1 MLATIDK
8 PKVELKSVVYATD
21 LSIDSQN
28 AGFYAARL
36 AAYFSAKLLVAHAF
50 TLSQAATEVELIHS
64 RLSQQR
70 LNLKSRLSMM
80 SSLLASDTVEAIPT
94 LLEGDPVD
102 VLPELADLHAP
113 SLIVLGTHGGGWLGR
128 YIIGSVAEQTIWST
142 RCPLFIVGPLVP
154 PFSWAN
160 FPFQRVLYAADFSAA
175 AAHSAEFAFSIAEAL
190 GAEFDVLNVI
200 EKDATSDPDRLADLE
215 NRFFGALAGRVSS
228 QVKDVCDPKTYVT
241 LGRAHDR
248 ILEQIRERSIDLL
261 VLGIRKTSQLGMKM
275 KTSRA
280 FQLIV
285 DAECPVL
292 TIRM

>member
-1 MLATIDK
+1 MLATVDK
-8 PKVELKSVVYATD
+8 PKVNLKTVVYATD
-21 LSIDSQN
+21 LSCDSQN
-28 AGFYAARL
+28 AGLYAARL
-36 AAYFSAKLLVAHAF
+36 AAYFSAKLLAAHAF
-50 TLSQAATEVELIHS
+50 TLSQAAMEVELIHS

-70 LNLKSRLSMM
+70 LDLESRLSTKI
-80 SSLLASDTVEAIPT
+80 SLLASNTVEAIPT
-94 LLEGDPVD
+94 LLEGDPAD
-102 VLPELADLHAP
+102 VLPELANLHAP

-128 YIIGSVAEQTIWST
+128 HIIGSVAEQTFWSA
-142 RCPLFIVGPLVP
+142 RCPLFIVGPQVP
-154 PFSWAN
+154 PLSWAN
-160 FPFQRVLYAADFSAA
+160 FPFKRVLYAADFSAA

-200 EKDATSDPDRLADLE
+200 EKDSASDPDRLDDLE
-215 NRFFGALAGRVSS
+215 SRFVGDRNGLVSPHA
-228 QVKDVCDPKTYVT
+228 KDVCDPKTYVT
-241 LGRAHDR
+241 ERRAHDR
-248 ILEQIRERSIDLL
+248 ILEHIRERSIDLL